1 MSRRDPTSSLEG
13 GCQGWLLDITE
24 SDDGRSVVLW
34 RKEQSSGRVRR
45 TAVEFRPPFLVE
57 GPRDDL
63 DGLAR
68 RLEGDPSVA
77 RVERRVL
84 APSLYDRRPRTVLS
98 VTPERNPRRRALA
111 REIDALGGF
120 ERYRLYD
127 VDLVPPQL
135 YHLAHALYP
144 FAPVAGHG
152 ADLTATEPA
161 ETIDYVTPPLRV
173 ARLEVHIAGER
184 RGRIPPP
191 DGRIGSV
198 RLGDATAR
206 RVRGGPA
213 PGARGRARAERPRR
227 DPDPG
232 RRRVRLSLALPT
244 RRRVRSRPRRLSS
257 SVASGPR
264 SARRAGPARSSRTA
278 WSTTAPRRTRP
289 PVGSIIDRENSF
301 LFDDA
306 DIAGLVDAARLSR
319 LSLSTVVR
327 QSPGTCFTAMEMAHA
342 LALGAHVPWKKNRP
356 ETFRRGDHLVAADRG
371 GVIFLPPVGV
381 HDRIDEFDF
390 ASLYPSIM
398 VRNNLSAE
406 TLECRCCPASPIRA
420 PGLGY
425 RSCTRR
431 VGLIPRTLAPLLARR
446 MAYKAAMKRP
456 GTPPDEA
463 MRLKRRVKMLKW
475 ILVTAFG
482 YQGYRN
488 ARFGRIECHEAI
500 NAYARRLLADLVP
513 AAEAAGYR
521 VVHGIVDSLWVR
533 PLDPDRPPDPEAFAR
548 AMSERFDLP
557 LGYEG
562 RYRWI
567 VFLPAT
573 THGLGVPNR
582 YYGLY
587 EHGEFKLRGIGATAA
602 RHHGA
607 RTPVRGEVLSLFRSA
622 RDADGVRALLPR
634 ALARAD
640 LFAERLRGRCRGP
653 WTSCSSRTG
662 SGRRRRRSSP
672 SPIRSPPSASS
683 RRPGS
688 HREAGELVRY
698 VSLDR
703 RSRSFRHRVRAA
715 ELLRGDEPYRRRGVP
730 RAARPGRRR
739 RCSLR
744 SGSTARPCSNG
755 GARRTAT
762 GTGAVPV
769 SRRASRRR
777 SSADPDGTG
786 RDVLASSRVEGGW
799 PLAPRARARPKTA
812 RPEGPSP
819 PGRTPR
825 HGVPRRF
832 AGASVGGRLDDLTP
846 LLLALSD
853 PSPGPSPDGRDRAR
867 HPEGPAGAQHARGGA

>member
-1 MSRRDPTSSLEG
+1 LTVDGPAPTAN
-13 GCQGWLLDITE
+13 GWLFDITE

-34 RKEQSSGRVRR
+34 RKERASGRVRR

-63 DGLAR
+63 AGLAR
-68 RLEGDPSVA
+68 RLADDPAVA
-77 RVERRVL
+77 TVERRVL
-84 APSLYDRRPRTVLS
+84 APSLYDRRPRTVLA

-111 REIDALGGF
+111 RAVDALGGF

-144 FAPVAGHG
+144 FAPVVGHG
-152 ADLTATEPA
+152 AALTATEPA

-198 RLGDATAR
+198 RLGDVTLEGAEEELLRALVDELAR
-206 RVRGGPA
+206 SDPDAILTQGGDAFDLPWLYRRAAACGLGPDVFQLGRERA
-213 PGARGRARAERPRR
+213 PFRPSRRARSFESYGVVHHRAASYPV
-227 DPDPG
+227 PG
-232 RRRVRLSLALPT
+232 RFH
-244 RRRVRSRPRRLSS
+244 
-257 SVASGPR
+257 
-264 SARRAGPARSSRTA
+264 
-278 WSTTAPRRTRP
+278 
-289 PVGSIIDRENSF
+289 IDRENSF

-446 MAYKAAMKRP
+446 MAYKRAMKHP
-456 GTPPDEA
+456 DTPPDEA
-463 MRLKRRVKMLKW
+463 IRLKRRVKMLKW

-513 AAEAAGYR
+513 TAEAAGYR

-567 VFLPAT
+567 LFLPAT

-587 EHGEFKLRGIGATAA
+587 ESGEFKLRGIGAR
-602 RHHGA
+602 RHD
-607 RTPVRGEVLSLFRSA
+607 TTVLVRRFEGEVLALFRAA

-640 LFAERLRGRCRGP
+640 LFAARLAA
-653 WTSCSSRTG
+653 G
-662 SGRRRRRSSP
+662 SWPADELLIAHRIGQAPEAFVTFTDSVAALRQLAEAGVR
-672 SPIRSPPSASS
+672 
-683 RRPGS
+683 
-688 HREAGELVRY
+688 REAGELVRY
-698 VSLDR
+698 VVLDR

-715 ELLRGDEPYRRRGVP
+715 ELLGGDEQYDPGAYLELLARAAETLLAPLGVDRADLLERWGAEPAPERGPYR
-730 RAARPGRRR
+730 
-739 RCSLR
+739 S
-744 SGSTARPCSNG
+744 
-755 GARRTAT
+755 
-762 GTGAVPV
+762 
-769 SRRASRRR
+769 
-777 SSADPDGTG
+777 
-786 RDVLASSRVEGGW
+786 
-799 PLAPRARARPKTA
+799 
-812 RPEGPSP
+812 PEGVTQAALAAPDES
-819 PGRTPR
+819 GRS
-825 HGVPRRF
+825 F
-832 AGASVGGRLDDLTP
+832 
-846 LLLALSD
+846 
-853 PSPGPSPDGRDRAR
+853 
-867 HPEGPAGAQHARGGA
+867 

>member
-1 MSRRDPTSSLEG
+1 MDGPPPTAN
-13 GCQGWLLDITE
+13 GWLLDITE

-34 RKEQSSGRVRR
+34 RKERASGRVQR

-63 DGLAR
+63 VALAR
-68 RLEGDPSVA
+68 RLAGDPAVA

-84 APSLYDRRPRTVLS
+84 APSLYDRRPRTVLA

-111 REIDALGGF
+111 RAVDALGGF

-127 VDLVPPQL
+127 VDLSPPQL
-135 YHLAHALYP
+135 YHLAHGLYP
-144 FAPVAGHG
+144 FAPVAGRG
-152 ADLTATEPA
+152 VALTATEPA

-173 ARLEVHIAGER
+173 ARLEVHITGER

-198 RLGDATAR
+198 RLGETTLEGSEEELLRALVDELARSDPDAILTQGGDAFDFPWLYRRAAACGLGPDVFQLGRERAPFRPTRRAR
-206 RVRGGPA
+206 SFESYGVVHHRAAAYPA
-213 PGARGRARAERPRR
+213 PGRFH
-227 DPDPG
+227 
-232 RRRVRLSLALPT
+232 
-244 RRRVRSRPRRLSS
+244 
-257 SVASGPR
+257 
-264 SARRAGPARSSRTA
+264 
-278 WSTTAPRRTRP
+278 
-289 PVGSIIDRENSF
+289 IDRENSF

-319 LSLSTVVR
+319 LSLTTVVR

-406 TLECRCCPASPIRA
+406 TLECRCCPTSPIRA

-533 PLDPDRPPDPEAFAR
+533 PLDPDRPPDPEAFAC
-548 AMSERFDLP
+548 AMSQRFDLP

-587 EHGEFKLRGIGATAA
+587 EHGEFKLRGIGAR
-602 RHHGA
+602 RHD
-607 RTPVRGEVLSLFRSA
+607 TTVFVRRFEGEVLALFRSA
-622 RDADGVRALLPR
+622 RDADGVRGLLPR

-640 LFAERLRGRCRGP
+640 LFAERLLA
-653 WTSCSSRTG
+653 G
-662 SGRRRRRSSP
+662 SWPVDELLIAHRIGQAPETFVTFTDSVAALRQL
-672 SPIRSPPSASS
+672 AEA
-683 RRPGS
+683 GV

-698 VSLDR
+698 VVLDR

-715 ELLRGDEPYRRRGVP
+715 ELLRGDEAYDPGAYLELLA
-730 RAARPGRRR
+730 RAAETLLAPLGVD
-739 RCSLR
+739 
-744 SGSTARPCSNG
+744 
-755 GARRTAT
+755 RTALLERW
-762 GTGAVPV
+762 GASWPPE
-769 SRRASRRR
+769 REAYR
-777 SSADPDGTG
+777 SPEGVAQSILGDPDGTG
-786 RDVLASSRVEGGW
+786 G
-799 PLAPRARARPKTA
+799 T
-812 RPEGPSP
+812 
-819 PGRTPR
+819 
-825 HGVPRRF
+825 F
-832 AGASVGGRLDDLTP
+832 
-846 LLLALSD
+846 
-853 PSPGPSPDGRDRAR
+853 
-867 HPEGPAGAQHARGGA
+867 